1 MRRNADQQEKIIT
14 SQQMDGAFKW
24 LCQQR
29 KRYPANSDVW
39 HFRANWLKERPEL
52 LKLIN
57 SGDYCFSPMQRITNA
72 NGKAIHL
79 WCSCDAITLKCLAM
93 AIQGQLTL
101 SKQCTHVK
109 GHGGLKQTVK
119 TIQQQLPQYQFVC
132 KTDVKGYYESIDQY
146 LLYELIAKQISANRL
161 KRYLYQV
168 IHRTV
173 ESGGNY
179 RDISTGISRGCPL
192 SPLLGALYLKQLDD
206 HFKHKDVYYVRY
218 MDDILI
224 LSKTRWHN
232 RKAIKAMN
240 QIFNQL
246 KLKQHPDKTF
256 MGRIERGFDFLGY
269 HFSTEPLQLAK
280 ITVRKYV
287 ERYSRLY
294 EQLKRKK
301 ANSNESALVLEQYVK
316 RWQCWCTAGLGI
328 TSLIYDGKDLSRR
341 YLSP

>member
-1 MRRNADQQEKIIT
+1 MRR
-14 SQQMDGAFKW
+14 
-24 LCQQR
+24 
-29 KRYPANSDVW
+29 
-39 HFRANWLKERPEL
+39 
-52 LKLIN
+52 LIDKSRM
-57 SGDYCFSPMQRITNA
+57 SGDVHVRFCESLR
-72 NGKAIHL
+72 
-79 WCSCDAITLKCLAM
+79 
-93 AIQGQLTL
+93 GQFPWAT
-101 SKQCTHVK
+101 
-109 GHGGLKQTVK
+109 
-119 TIQQQLPQYQFVC
+119 
-132 KTDVKGYYESIDQY
+132 
-146 LLYELIAKQISANRL
+146 RL
-161 KRYLYQV
+161 
-168 IHRTV
+168 
-173 ESGGNY
+173 
-179 RDISTGISRGCPL
+179 
-192 SPLLGALYLKQLDD
+192 
-206 HFKHKDVYYVRY
+206 
-218 MDDILI
+218 LI

-287 ERYSRLY
+287 ERYRKLY

-316 RWQCWCTAGLGI
+316 RWQCWCTAGLGV

>member
-1 MRRNADQQEKIIT
+1 
-14 SQQMDGAFKW
+14 
-24 LCQQR
+24 
-29 KRYPANSDVW
+29 
-39 HFRANWLKERPEL
+39 
-52 LKLIN
+52 
-57 SGDYCFSPMQRITNA
+57 MQNLSCAATNR
-72 NGKAIHL
+72 
-79 WCSCDAITLKCLAM
+79 
-93 AIQGQLTL
+93 
-101 SKQCTHVK
+101 V
-109 GHGGLKQTVK
+109 
-119 TIQQQLPQYQFVC
+119 
-132 KTDVKGYYESIDQY
+132 
-146 LLYELIAKQISANRL
+146 

-179 RDISTGISRGCPL
+179 RAINTGISRGCPL

-206 HFKHKDVYYVRY
+206 YFKHKDMYYVRY

-232 RKAIKAMN
+232 KKAIKAMN

-256 MGRIERGFDFLGY
+256 MGRITRGFDFLGY

-280 ITVRKYV
+280 ITVKKYG
-287 ERYSRLY
+287 ERYRRLY

-301 ANSNESALVLEQYVK
+301 ANHKDVMNAFDAGATKKANSDELAFVLEQYVK

-328 TSLIYDGKDLSRR
+328 TSLFYDGIVQDRR
-341 YLSP
+341 YLSPLEQ